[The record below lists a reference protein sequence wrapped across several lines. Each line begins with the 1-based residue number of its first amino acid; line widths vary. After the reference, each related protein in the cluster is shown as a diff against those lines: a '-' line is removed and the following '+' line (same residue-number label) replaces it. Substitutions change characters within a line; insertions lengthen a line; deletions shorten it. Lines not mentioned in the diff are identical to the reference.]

1 MSACHVSSKS
11 RGRVKIGS
19 VSHELIQLCLQHYN
33 IPVRERNYIK
43 SLYSQLNGKI
53 ATKNWVS
60 DLFEF
65 LKDIFQGDP
74 YSPTIFLVIF
84 QPLID
89 YIQLH
94 RETHGYQ
101 LGKAKVLTTPF
112 ADDFDLITNNCK
124 KHQKLQLDVQR
135 KAESMGL
142 CFKPSKCRS
151 LSIKRG
157 QVDGEHKFFLLTG
170 GGEEVSLKTMEDD
183 PHKFLGSQI
192 TNFNSLADHFNF
204 LKSKLEEK
212 LANLDT
218 TLVRGEYKVAV
229 YSRYV
234 LPSLQFHFAVHNIH
248 KTHLDLSD
256 ASARKYLAG
265 ISKEGRDRPWHL
277 PPQHLGCQVPLSGL
291 LGEPQGQPHQPHA
304 LRRSCRQGGGQPS
317 AGKGGSLE
325 EEIVNCCQMSNNLQS
340 DQPDDGHPVQGELPK
355 CPYQKVANEEG

>member
-112 ADDFDLITNNCK
+112 ADDFD
-124 KHQKLQLDVQR
+124 R
-135 KAESMGL
+135 
-142 CFKPSKCRS
+142 
-151 LSIKRG
+151 
-157 QVDGEHKFFLLTG
+157 
-170 GGEEVSLKTMEDD
+170 
-183 PHKFLGSQI
+183 LGICQ
-192 TNFNSLADHFNF
+192 D
-204 LKSKLEEK
+204 
-212 LANLDT
+212 
-218 TLVRGEYKVAV
+218 R
-229 YSRYV
+229 
-234 LPSLQFHFAVHNIH
+234 
-248 KTHLDLSD
+248 
-256 ASARKYLAG
+256 
-265 ISKEGRDRPWHL
+265 RD
-277 PPQHLGCQVPLSGL
+277 
-291 LGEPQGQPHQPHA
+291 
-304 LRRSCRQGGGQPS
+304 RRSCKIFPNCVKFWGNN
-317 AGKGGSLE
+317 ANSLG
-325 EEIVNCCQMSNNLQS
+325 NSS
-340 DQPDDGHPVQGELPK
+340 
-355 CPYQKVANEEG
+355 